1 MTLKKWEEC
10 EKLRFV
16 CYEYDKTVIPI
27 LHGGEMFI
35 ISKDKKAIVNADSAT
50 VIYVGSDG
58 ITIKADFKNGR
69 GCQLG
74 RYDSLEECKKTLEMM
89 AKEVGKVN
97 IFQMPESAAI
107 KAEIVKNE
115 ACWHHATG
123 KKTKGHGG
131 S

>member
-1 MTLKKWEEC
+1 
-10 EKLRFV
+10 
-16 CYEYDKTVIPI
+16 
-27 LHGGEMFI
+27 MFI
-35 ISKDKKAIVNADSAT
+35 ISKDNKAIVNTDSTT

-115 ACWHHATG
+115 ACWHHVTG

>member
-1 MTLKKWEEC
+1 
-10 EKLRFV
+10 
-16 CYEYDKTVIPI
+16 
-27 LHGGEMFI
+27 MFI
-35 ISKDKKAIVNADSAT
+35 VSKDKKAIVNTDSTT

-58 ITIKADFKNGR
+58 VTIKTDFKNGR

-74 RYDSLEECKKTLEMM
+74 RYDSPEECKKALEML
-89 AKEVGKVN
+89 AKETGKTD
-97 IFQMPESAAI
+97 IFQMPESTAI

-115 ACWHHATG
+115 TCWHHATG

>member
-1 MTLKKWEEC
+1 
-10 EKLRFV
+10 
-16 CYEYDKTVIPI
+16 
-27 LHGGEMFI
+27 MFI
-35 ISKDKKAIVNADSAT
+35 VSKDKKAIVNADSTT

-58 ITIKADFKNGR
+58 ITIKADFSNGR

-74 RYDSLEECKKTLEMM
+74 RYDSLEECKKALEMM
-89 AKEVGKVN
+89 AKEIGKVDT
-97 IFQMPESAAI
+97 FQMPESAAI

-115 ACWHHATG
+115 TSWHHATG